1 MFTFFFFL
9 LRCSLFVFAHDIFS
23 GSAFGNRWDRSRSP
37 FPHIVSN
44 WQNAQKTPSRT
55 SPVRLEV
62 HLWVYRGKFRFKPV
76 PTERKEHLNVSETDS
91 HLRFNKP
98 RSGVTSRVFG
108 RPLFGNACHLFG
120 FPHLLVLLLG
130 LMPSLLCG
138 WKTLWGSLNAHRDP
152 LYEWSVDN
160 VSIVHGA
167 GWKLGGDKPRI

>member
-1 MFTFFFFL
+1 MTSFQDQHLETDETEVGA
-9 LRCSLFVFAHDIFS
+9 LFPTSFPTGKTRRKHRRAPHRS
-23 GSAFGNRWDRSRSP
+23 GLKFICEFIEA
-37 FPHIVSN
+37 
-44 WQNAQKTPSRT
+44 
-55 SPVRLEV
+55 
-62 HLWVYRGKFRFKPV
+62 KFRFKSA
-76 PTERKEHLNVSETDS
+76 PTERKDHLNVSETDS

-152 LYEWSVDN
+152 LYE
-160 VSIVHGA
+160 
-167 GWKLGGDKPRI
+167 